1 MRRNL
6 LEQFEPLAAQR
17 VLDSGE
23 AGDIAGRPRQTC
35 YEATADRI
43 GDVRKDDGDGASFL
57 QQHRRSWCGMR
68 KNEVRMQRDEFFRE
82 SLPFFRVVGWCPA
95 RIDRDFLT
103 LYPPELLEF
112 LPESRDVC
120 LCFRVALRIA
130 HQCSDPPHPVSLLR
144 ARRERPCRGA
154 SAEQGDELAPL
165 HSITSSAR
173 ASSVDGTSSPN
184 ALAVLRLMTNSYLVG
199 SMTGRSAGLASP
211 LRIRA
216 T

>member
-35 YEATADRI
+35 YEATADWI
-43 GDVRKDDGDGASFL
+43 GNVRKDDGDGASFL

-95 RIDRDFLT
+95 RIDRDFLA

-120 LCFRVALRIA
+120 LCFPVALRIA
-130 HQCSDPPHPVSLLR
+130 HQRSYPPHPVSLLR
-144 ARRERPCRGA
+144 ARRERPRGRRA
-154 SAEQGDELAPL
+154 AQQRDELAAL
-165 HSITSSAR
+165 HSITSSAME
-173 ASSVDGTSSPN
+173 STPGGTSM
-184 ALAVLRLMTNSYLVG
+184 L
-199 SMTGRSAGLASP
+199 SAC
-211 LRIRA
+211 
-216 T
+216 

>member
-43 GDVRKDDGDGASFL
+43 GNVRKDDGDGASFL

-95 RIDRDFLT
+95 RIDRDFSA

-112 LPESRDVC
+112 LPESSDVC
-120 LCFRVALRIA
+120 LCFRVALGIA
-130 HQCSDPPHPVSLLR
+130 HQRSDPPHPVSLLR
-144 ARRERPCRGA
+144 ACRDRQRGGGATEREYEF
-154 SAEQGDELAPL
+154 SSF

-173 ASSVDGTSSPN
+173 AMSVGGTVRPS
-184 ALAVLRLMTNSYLVG
+184 ARAVIRLM
-199 SMTGRSAGLASP
+199 
-211 LRIRA
+211 
-216 T
+216 